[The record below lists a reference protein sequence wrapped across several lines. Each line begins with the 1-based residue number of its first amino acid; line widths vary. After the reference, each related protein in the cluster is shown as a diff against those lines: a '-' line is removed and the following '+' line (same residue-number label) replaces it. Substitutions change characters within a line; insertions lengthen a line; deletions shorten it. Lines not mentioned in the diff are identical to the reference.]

1 MSIAQSF
8 EERLAMLEK
17 EIRELKQG
25 SAPAQTK
32 HNWLEKITGTFK
44 GDPEF
49 GEILRLGQEI
59 RKAEKMEGANGDS

>member
-1 MSIAQSF
+1 MSIALTF
-8 EERLAMLEK
+8 EERLAAVEK

-25 SAPAQTK
+25 KATVEPK

-44 GDPEF
+44 DDPEF

-59 RKAEKMEGANGDS
+59 RKTEQDWTN